1 MPFQIL
7 ITLIFLMLTC
17 LLLLVFL
24 ILDIIKQ
31 NVMGTCHFDF
41 DNKLYK
47 KQPTELNNQ
56 FPLFAV
62 KFLTPLFIL
71 KLLI

>member
-7 ITLIFLMLTC
+7 ITLILLMLTC

-24 ILDIIKQ
+24 ILYIIKQ
-31 NVMGTCHFDF
+31 NVMRIFHLDF

-47 KQPTELNNQ
+47 RQPTQLNNQ
-56 FPLFAV
+56 FPIFAV
-62 KFLTPLFIL
+62 KFLTSLFIL